1 MLMVCRFDFQF
12 LLPVLST
19 SGRTGTTTMA
29 NRLNPKLTRRSVQ
42 PQASYDTT
50 ITTPRS
56 IESYTDSNTGTEY
69 TEESSQYD
77 GGPVLENT
85 NPRLHL
91 LHNGQWVPK
100 KVSRVL

>member
-1 MLMVCRFDFQF
+1 
-12 LLPVLST
+12 
-19 SGRTGTTTMA
+19 MA